1 MSPPL
6 SPPAS
11 TSHLSPLASRL
22 SHTVLNEH
30 LVFLDLET
38 TGATATHDRITEV
51 GLIEVN
57 RGRLIGEWSTLVN
70 PGMSIPPAIQSLTGI
85 TNEMVAHA
93 PAFAAISGELHRRLE
108 GKLLVAHN
116 ARFDYGFLRSE
127 FQRAGVRYASRVLCT
142 VKLSRRLYPHHHRHN
157 LDTLMMRHGIACDA
171 RHRALGDARVLWQL
185 MQCWHREL
193 DAATIAGAV
202 QGLVKTPTV
211 PAGLPDNVF
220 DDIPEA
226 PGVYLFHGDNDV
238 VLYVGKSINLR
249 ARVMSHF
256 SGDYRVAKDMRI
268 AQQVKRIDWI
278 ETAGELGALIRESRL
293 IKRLAPVYNQRLRR
307 TTDLCSWHWRAE
319 NSGGVPQL
327 VSARD
332 LDIAQFG
339 DLYGL
344 FRSRRSAIEAL
355 REIATAQGLCTILLG
370 LEKKTGPCFAY
381 QIKHC
386 RGACVGAESVAQH
399 SLRLEQALVSMRMQ
413 PWPFKG
419 RVGVREHGA
428 GEAAEL
434 HVIDRWCYLGTV
446 RSEQELHELE
456 ETRAQPI
463 FDLDT
468 YKILTR
474 FFSQPRG
481 RYSVVELAV

>member
-1 MSPPL
+1 ML
-6 SPPAS
+6 DQ
-11 TSHLSPLASRL
+11 
-22 SHTVLNEH
+22 H

-51 GLIEVN
+51 GLIEVD
-57 RGRLIGEWSTLVN
+57 RGRLVGEWSTLVN

-85 TNEMVAHA
+85 TNQMVALA
-93 PAFAAISGELHRRLE
+93 PSFADISRELYHRLD

-116 ARFDYGFLRSE
+116 ARFDYGFLRNE
-127 FQRAGVRYASRVLCT
+127 FQRADIRYTSRVLCT

-157 LDTLMMRHGIACDA
+157 LDTLMTRHGVTCDA

-185 MQCWHREL
+185 TQCWHREL
-193 DAATIAGAV
+193 DAATIASAV
-202 QGLVKTPTV
+202 QGLVRTPTV

-226 PGVYLFHGDNDV
+226 PGVYLFYGDDDV

-256 SGDYRVAKDMRI
+256 AGDYRLVKDMRI
-268 AQQVKRIDWI
+268 AQQVKRIDWT

-293 IKRLAPVYNQRLRR
+293 VKRLAPVYNRHLRR
-307 TTDLCSWHWRAE
+307 TTDSCSWHWPAE
-319 NSGGVPQL
+319 NHASAPQL
-327 VSARD
+327 VSACG

-355 REIATAQGLCTILLG
+355 RELATAHELCPIVLG
-370 LEKKTGPCFAY
+370 LEKKNGPCFAY
-381 QIKHC
+381 QLKRC
-386 RGACVGAESVAQH
+386 RGACVGSESSAQH
-399 SLRLEQALVSMRMQ
+399 ALRLAHALASMRMQ

-419 RVGVREHGA
+419 RIGVRETGP
-428 GEAAEL
+428 GSAATEL
-434 HVIDRWCYLGTV
+434 HVLDRWCYLGTV
-446 RSEQELHELE
+446 RSEQELHEMQE
-456 ETRAQPI
+456 AQSQPI

-468 YKILTR
+468 YKILNR
-474 FFSQPRG
+474 FLSQPRN
-481 RYSVVELAV
+481 RYAVVELAA

>member
-1 MSPPL
+1 ML
-6 SPPAS
+6 DQ
-11 TSHLSPLASRL
+11 
-22 SHTVLNEH
+22 H

-51 GLIEVN
+51 GLIEVD

-85 TNEMVAHA
+85 TNEMVALA
-93 PAFAAISGELHRRLE
+93 PSFADISRELYHRLD

-116 ARFDYGFLRSE
+116 ARFDYDFLRNE
-127 FQRAGVRYASRVLCT
+127 FQRADIRYTSRVLCT

-157 LDTLMMRHGIACDA
+157 LDTLMTRHGVACDA
-171 RHRALGDARVLWQL
+171 RHRALGDVRVLWQL
-185 MQCWHREL
+185 TQCWHREL
-193 DAATIAGAV
+193 DAATIATAV
-202 QGLVKTPTV
+202 QGLVKTPTA
-211 PAGLPDNVF
+211 PAGLPDNLF
-220 DDIPEA
+220 GDIPEA
-226 PGVYLFHGDNDV
+226 PGVYLVYGDNDV

-256 SGDYRVAKDMRI
+256 SGDYRLAKDMRI

-293 IKRLAPVYNQRLRR
+293 VKRLAPVYNRRLRR

-319 NSGGVPQL
+319 NDDSAPRL
-327 VSARD
+327 VSACG
-332 LDIAQFG
+332 LDIVQFG

-355 REIATAQGLCTILLG
+355 REIATAHQLCPIVLG
-370 LEKKTGPCFAY
+370 LEKKNGPCFAY
-381 QIKHC
+381 QLKRC
-386 RGACVGAESVAQH
+386 RGACVGSESSAQH
-399 SLRLEQALVSMRMQ
+399 ALRLAHALASMRMQ

-419 RVGVREHGA
+419 RIGVRETGPG
-428 GEAAEL
+428 GEATEL
-434 HVIDRWCYLGTV
+434 HVLDRWCYLGTV
-446 RSEQELHELE
+446 RSEQELHEMQE
-456 ETRAQPI
+456 ARWQST

-468 YKILTR
+468 YKILNR
-474 FFSQPRG
+474 FLSQPRN
-481 RYSVVELAV
+481 RYCVVELAA